1 MPMFHAVFTVILFL
15 IFIGIVIW
23 AYGPKRKAE
32 FDEAARLP
40 FADEPSPPGSVGGA
54 SSSSDAHRS
63 DAKNG
68 EKA

>member
-1 MPMFHAVFTVILFL
+1 MVMFHVVFTVVLLL

-23 AYGPKRKAE
+23 AFGPKRKAYFE
-32 FDEAARLP
+32 EAAQLP
-40 FADEPSPPGSVGGA
+40 FADESAPQSVN
-54 SSSSDAHRS
+54 SS